1 MNIVSLAVLTSS
13 FAFSKYRRAQITPIS
28 DLYCIESTYDLAITA
43 LFACSPTVKIILP
56 VMSLFFPWLP

>member
-1 MNIVSLAVLTSS
+1 MNIISLAVLTSS

-43 LFACSPTVKIILP
+43 LFACSHTVKNGE
-56 VMSLFFPWLP
+56 